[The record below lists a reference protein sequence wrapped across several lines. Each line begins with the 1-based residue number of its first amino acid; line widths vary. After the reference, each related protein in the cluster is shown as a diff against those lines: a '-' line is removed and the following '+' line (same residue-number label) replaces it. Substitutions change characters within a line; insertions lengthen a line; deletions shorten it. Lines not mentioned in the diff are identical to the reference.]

1 MEEFKKLIEK
11 LRKDEY
17 VTGIYVLLESWMK
30 DYKKYRNNLEYGELK
45 GAIYGLYGAGYI
57 TQKDKDKILDY
68 LNTIIQ
74 DYITSLSN
82 EE

>member
-11 LRKDEY
+11 LRKDENI
-17 VTGIYVLLESWMK
+17 TGIYVLLETWMK
-30 DYKKYRNNLEYGELK
+30 NYKEYHNNLEYGALK

-74 DYITSLSN
+74 DYLTSLTN
-82 EE
+82 KE

>member
-11 LRKDEY
+11 LQKDEN
-17 VTGIYVLLESWMK
+17 VTGIYVLLKTWME
-30 DYKKYRNNLEYGELK
+30 DYKKYHNNLEYGKLT

-57 TQKDKDKILDY
+57 TQKDTYKILYY

-74 DYITSLSN
+74 DYITSLIN

>member
-11 LRKDEY
+11 LRKDEN

-30 DYKKYRNNLEYGELK
+30 DYKKYHNNLKYGALK

-57 TQKDKDKILDY
+57 TQKDTYKILDY

-74 DYITSLSN
+74 DYIASLTN